1 MDWTEVLKASLSF
14 FLVVTALALAFLLVK
29 MGGTFSRLN
38 DFLKRL
44 DDEVIPLLARLQ
56 VTLEEVN
63 GQLGKTDE
71 ILGSFVGVTDRV
83 EATTRAVQMA
93 VSTPVKKAAGL
104 TAGAT
109 RAIGALIDGYRGKE

>member
-1 MDWTEVLKASLSF
+1 MDWTALLMASLSF
-14 FLVVTALALAFLLVK
+14 FLIVIALALAFLLVK
-29 MGGTFSRLN
+29 MGGTFARLN
-38 DFLKRL
+38 DFIKRL
-44 DDEVIPLLARLQ
+44 DDEIIPLLSRLQ

-63 GQLGKTDE
+63 QQLGKTDE

-93 VSTPVKKAAGL
+93 VTAPVKKAAGL

-109 RAIGALIDGYRGKE
+109 RAIGALLNGYRGKE